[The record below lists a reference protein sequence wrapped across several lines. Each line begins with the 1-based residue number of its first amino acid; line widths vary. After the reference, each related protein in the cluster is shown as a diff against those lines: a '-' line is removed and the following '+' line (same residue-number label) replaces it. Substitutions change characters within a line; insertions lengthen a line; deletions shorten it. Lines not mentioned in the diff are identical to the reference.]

1 MRATTTKETTRE
13 TTKGKKAGESRKPAR
28 AGGVGEA
35 GNKTPAH
42 GDTVSV
48 LIVDDSPE
56 SIELIR
62 RNLQTRGYKIYSA
75 DNVQSAVKL
84 LGSLH
89 IDLLITDLRM
99 PGQSG
104 IDLVRH
110 TAENYR
116 NVGILVVT
124 GFPSI
129 QGAIES
135 IKIGAEEYL
144 VKSFTDDELFAAVDR
159 VLSRS
164 GRPQREPAASHQF
177 GIIGDSEGMK
187 KVYSRIQKAR
197 STNATVLI
205 QGESGTGKELV
216 ARALHYGGT
225 SSNAPFVPVNC
236 GGIPDTLLES
246 ELFGYAKGAF
256 TGATETRA
264 GFFQTADGGT
274 IFLDEISNT
283 SLAMQAKLLR
293 VLQEKEFY
301 MVGSKK
307 TLKVNVRIVAATN
320 VDLLQLV
327 KKNHFREDLY
337 YRLNVISV
345 ELPPLRERGSDIPLL
360 IDFFLARYVQELGKP
375 PMKFSTNA
383 LQALRDYAWPGNVR
397 ELQNL
402 VHRLVIMCDDT
413 TIDVVDLPES
423 LHYSARGN
431 RGLHRSLDAVEREYV
446 ADVMAA
452 NDNNLTRTANVLG
465 IDRKTLREKL
475 KRWGIN

>member
-1 MRATTTKETTRE
+1 MKTITIKDMRAAKQTAKREETRAAISDGTD
-13 TTKGKKAGESRKPAR
+13 SRHRPI
-28 AGGVGEA
+28 
-35 GNKTPAH
+35 
-42 GDTVSV
+42 SV
-48 LIVDDSPE
+48 LLVDDSPE
-56 SIELIR
+56 SIELVR
-62 RNLQTRGYKIYSA
+62 RNLQSRGYKIYSA
-75 DNVQSAVKL
+75 NSVQQAVKL
-84 LGSLH
+84 LASLE

-99 PGQSG
+99 PGENG

-110 TAENYR
+110 TAHNYKHI
-116 NVGILVVT
+116 GILVVT

-159 VLSRS
+159 VLARS
-164 GRPQREPAASHQF
+164 ARPRRNQSSTQQF
-177 GIIGDSEGMK
+177 GIIGESEGMK
-187 KVYSRIQKAR
+187 KVFTRIEKAR

-216 ARALHYGGT
+216 ARALHYGGA
-225 SSNAPFVPVNC
+225 SSTAPFVPVNC
-236 GGIPDTLLES
+236 GGIPDALLES
-246 ELFGYAKGAF
+246 ELFGYVKGAF

-320 VDLLQLV
+320 VDLMQLV
-327 KKNHFREDLY
+327 KKGLFREDLY

-345 ELPPLRERGSDIPLL
+345 ELPPLRERGNDIHLL
-360 IDFFLARYVQELGKP
+360 IDFFLARYVQELGKS
-375 PMKFSTNA
+375 PMKFSANA
-383 LQALRDYAWPGNVR
+383 MKALCAYAWPGNVR

-402 VHRLVIMCDDT
+402 VHRLVIMSDDT
-413 TIDVVDLPES
+413 TIDTADLPES
-423 LHYSARGN
+423 FHYSARSK
-431 RGLHRSLDAVEREYV
+431 RGLDRSLDAVEYEYV
-446 ADVMAA
+446 QDVMAA
-452 NDNNLTRTANVLG
+452 HDNNLTRSAAVLG
-465 IDRKTLREKL
+465 IDRKTLRDKL
-475 KRWGIN
+475 KKWKAE